1 MHHSVPA
8 RGAGLV
14 LRGRGMLALL
24 VVGGVL
30 WGLVAGGALAGAPGQ
45 DGTMVDVR
53 GRVVNGT
60 EGFGVPDDA
69 NLAALMLITGA
80 DGALAGTGQA
90 VVGADGGFVFED
102 TRVVVGGSYTLS
114 VDYGGVFYGLTL
126 AAADLAD
133 GGEDDV
139 VIAVYEATEDAGIIV
154 VDRQVMVITDLDAP
168 ERMAAATEFVRFRNP
183 TDRTLVPNLETAGP
197 GRFSFLRFALP
208 PGAVDVA
215 VQSDLRGGEV
225 ISVGSGFALT
235 AAVPPGEHSVDFAY
249 RFPYGDGAVA
259 YRNSLP
265 QGAGIFQVLVPE
277 RWDGVELSGLSARP
291 PVGIQEAVYRAWE
304 GRDLPAGQGVELRLE
319 GMPQPGVLARI
330 GGTLSGGGFWLAAIP
345 SAMGAALLGLLL
357 MGLARRGRPAAAYSG
372 GGDDGE
378 IRGDG
383 GGSGAERQGV
393 VAAIAALDDSY
404 ERGELD
410 ESEYRARRGDLA
422 ARALGLGAGGSAA
435 GDDGDGDGYAPNDDD
450 ATDAGGD
457 GYADGD
463 GGIDDGAGR

>member
-1 MHHSVPA
+1 MRSWAALVP
-8 RGAGLV
+8 
-14 LRGRGMLALL
+14 RGRGLLALP
-24 VVGGVL
+24 VVLSVVFGVCGVAVL
-30 WGLVAGGALAGAPGQ
+30 WGLVAGGVLASGLAQG
-45 DGTMVDVR
+45 GTVDVR

-60 EGFGVPDDA
+60 EGFGVPDD
-69 NLAALMLITGA
+69 LAALMLITGA

-90 VVGADGGFVFED
+90 AVGADGGFVFED

-126 AAADLAD
+126 AAADLTRAD
-133 GGEDDV
+133 GGDDDI

-183 TDRTLVPNLETAGP
+183 TDRTLRPNLETAGP

-277 RWDGVELSGLSARP
+277 RWDGVALSGLSARP

-304 GRDLPAGQGVELRLE
+304 GRDLPAGQGVGLRLE
-319 GMPQPGVLARI
+319 GLPQPGVLARI
-330 GGTLSGGGFWLAAIP
+330 GGALSGGGFWLTAIP

-357 MGLARRGRPAAAYSG
+357 VGLARRGRPSAAYSG

-383 GGSGAERQGV
+383 GGY
-393 VAAIAALDDSY
+393 AA
-404 ERGELD
+404 
-410 ESEYRARRGDLA
+410 
-422 ARALGLGAGGSAA
+422 
-435 GDDGDGDGYAPNDDD
+435 DDD
-450 ATDAGGD
+450 ATDADGD
-457 GYADGD
+457 GDTDGDGCSDADGD
-463 GGIDDGAGR
+463 GDDGAGR